1 MATSNDVAEYIIE
14 VYTKYGVEIQSIG
27 DDSIIINLPAAFS
40 DMTEFCTAL
49 YEEFGSIVDIEYD
62 NSSMKAVVSVT
73 HLQRTKEIHPTLQ
86 QPSRLKQPPSQCK
99 YICVLLIPIMCAV
112 VYIQYVILNQDTSF
126 RDNIATM
133 LMSIAKSI

>member
-27 DDSIIINLPAAFS
+27 DDAIIINLPATFS

-73 HLQRTKEIHPTLQ
+73 HLQRTKEINPTL
-86 QPSRLKQPPSQCK
+86 KQSSTGTSSCK
-99 YICVLLIPIMCAV
+99 YMCVFLIPIVCAV
-112 VYIQYVILNQDTSF
+112 LSIQYIILSHDNYI
-126 RDNIATM
+126 RDSVAAM
-133 LMSIAKSI
+133 LMSIAKSL